1 MVVTA
6 CCICYILLVFKG
18 PSERK
23 DLSFLD
29 RDIHIADIETSW
41 FVDDVVV
48 ERTDIGTCV
57 VVVVVAVIAFF
68 VSFSVSVSAIAE

>member
-1 MVVTA
+1 M
-6 CCICYILLVFKG
+6 
-18 PSERK
+18 
-23 DLSFLD
+23 D